1 MILAPYA
8 FHAPM
13 ANPAAAWRFLRIC
26 PLPIPVARARGWY
39 LGALDERRS
48 IPKEVDMK
56 ILIAMATIVVVL
68 AGPAHAGP
76 FRRRSATT
84 TTRPTTSMTIPGGT
98 GSTATVRTG
107 ASGGAQGH
115 AESMAASC
123 SMVHA
128 ASHGNTYEGV
138 GVGGSPSAALASCCN
153 NGGAVI
159 EEGTA
164 QGRDG
169 RWYACRRY
177 SR

>member
-1 MILAPYA
+1 
-8 FHAPM
+8 
-13 ANPAAAWRFLRIC
+13 
-26 PLPIPVARARGWY
+26 
-39 LGALDERRS
+39 
-48 IPKEVDMK
+48 
-56 ILIAMATIVVVL
+56 MATIVVVL
-68 AGPAHAGP
+68 SGPAHAGP
-76 FRRRSATT
+76 FRRRSATTTT

-115 AESMAASC
+115 AESMAAAC

-128 ASHGNTYEGV
+128 ASHGNTFEGV

>member
-1 MILAPYA
+1 MLAKV
-8 FHAPM
+8 
-13 ANPAAAWRFLRIC
+13 
-26 PLPIPVARARGWY
+26 PLAG
-39 LGALDERRS
+39 LSFDERRS

-56 ILIAMATIVVVL
+56 ILISMATIVVVL
-68 AGPAHAGP
+68 AGPVYAGP

-84 TTRPTTSMTIPGGT
+84 TTRPTTSMTILGGT

-115 AESMAASC
+115 AESMAAAC

-128 ASHGNTYEGV
+128 ASHGNTFEGV

-177 SR
+177 SL

>member
-1 MILAPYA
+1 
-8 FHAPM
+8 
-13 ANPAAAWRFLRIC
+13 
-26 PLPIPVARARGWY
+26 
-39 LGALDERRS
+39 
-48 IPKEVDMK
+48 MK
-56 ILIAMATIVVVL
+56 ILIALATIVVVL

-115 AESMAASC
+115 AESMAAAC

-128 ASHGNTYEGV
+128 ASHGNTFEGV